1 MDALFAAVQR
11 IAAPFL
17 RISLGIIVL
26 WIAALK
32 FVDPSPVVMLLK
44 GSLPFLS
51 FDRFVY
57 ALGVVEVVALALILG
72 IGVRYVGL
80 VLLGLFV
87 GTLTI
92 FVISPMVTGF
102 PFLTLTGQFLLK
114 DLVIFA
120 ATLMVIASDSSEYSK
135 MRASTPSRVNKSV
148 SQNSST
154 IPSRGHLEGTGG
166 VENGKT
172 LEANSPGSRRQ
183 QQ

>member
-1 MDALFAAVQR
+1 MDALFAAAQR

-44 GSLPFLS
+44 ASLPFLA
-51 FDRFVY
+51 FDGFVY
-57 ALGVVEVVALALILG
+57 AVGAVEVVAALALIFG

-80 VLLGLFV
+80 VVLGLFA

-102 PFLTLTGQFLLK
+102 PFLNLAGEFLLK
-114 DLVIFA
+114 DLVLFA
-120 ATLMVIASDSSEYSK
+120 ATLMVIAVDYSK
-135 MRASTPSRVNKSV
+135 YSKAPEHYSE
-148 SQNSST
+148 
-154 IPSRGHLEGTGG
+154 HY
-166 VENGKT
+166 
-172 LEANSPGSRRQ
+172 
-183 QQ
+183 

>member
-1 MDALFAAVQR
+1 MDALFAASQR

-44 GSLPFLS
+44 GSLPFLA

-57 ALGVVEVVALALILG
+57 ALGVVEVVAALALILG

-102 PFLTLTGQFLLK
+102 PFLTLAGQFLLK
-114 DLVIFA
+114 DLVLFA
-120 ATLMVIASDSSEYSK
+120 ATVMLIAVDSSKHSK
-135 MRASTPSRVNKSV
+135 VRARPA
-148 SQNSST
+148 
-154 IPSRGHLEGTGG
+154 G
-166 VENGKT
+166 
-172 LEANSPGSRRQ
+172 
-183 QQ
+183 

>member
-1 MDALFAAVQR
+1 MDALFAAAQR
-11 IAAPFL
+11 IAAPLL

-44 GSLPFLS
+44 ASLPFLA
-51 FDRFVY
+51 FDGFVY
-57 ALGVVEVVALALILG
+57 LVGVVEVVAALALILG

-80 VLLGLFV
+80 VLLGLFT

-114 DLVIFA
+114 DLALFA
-120 ATLMVIASDSSEYSK
+120 ATVMLIAVDYSK
-135 MRASTPSRVNKSV
+135 HAKAPARPA
-148 SQNSST
+148 
-154 IPSRGHLEGTGG
+154 G
-166 VENGKT
+166 
-172 LEANSPGSRRQ
+172 
-183 QQ
+183 